1 MRLTRS
7 KVLVG
12 TGVALIVVGAW
23 ASISPLRDIV
33 QEAEGHCDY
42 LPCVTMTTA
51 VILGIAGLAIAVG
64 GFAVGMVA
72 GGVGRRR

>member
-7 KVLVG
+7 RILAG
-12 TGVALIVVGAW
+12 TGVALMVLGAW

-33 QEAEGHCDY
+33 QEAQGHCDY
-42 LPCVTMTTA
+42 LPCVTLMTD

-64 GFAVGMVA
+64 AFVVGMAVGSVRH
-72 GGVGRRR
+72 RR